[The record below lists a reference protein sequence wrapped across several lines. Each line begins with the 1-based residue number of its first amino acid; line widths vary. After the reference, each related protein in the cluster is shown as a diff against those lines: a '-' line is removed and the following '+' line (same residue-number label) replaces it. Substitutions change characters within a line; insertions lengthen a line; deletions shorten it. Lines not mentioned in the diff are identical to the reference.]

1 MSQFFIAT
9 MQAARA
15 GSPRNGEKRA
25 YMTTT
30 KDADF
35 TRNWKNIASS
45 FLKVGV
51 TYGQMWG
58 VMQTELQEKQQWV
71 SKERFVEGLSL
82 VNMLP
87 GAPGPQL
94 AIILGYARG
103 GMWGGLLAGL
113 CLVLP
118 AFFILLMLTLAYA
131 TLGVTPIGRGALHG
145 VGPVVLGIL
154 GVAAY
159 RLGNS
164 TVCTI
169 RQTIIA
175 IVAIAALIWSS
186 LGIAAILLLA
196 GGAGLLLFH
205 SKKIGS
211 AVLVLLT
218 ALLSILRF
226 TSWFTSA
233 TVTAMPQGTLPLSPN
248 IADIGVFFFKVGAL
262 TFGGGLSMIAFIHEQ
277 VVSQFHWLTPQ
288 EFIDGL
294 AIGQLTP
301 GPILMVA
308 AYVGYKVAGLVGA
321 AFAAAAVF
329 LPAFMMM
336 LAMMPMFDRVRALVW
351 TKAALQGIGP
361 ALIGVIGV
369 SLVQMAPHAVSDP
382 FAIAVLIATVIA
394 LLVWRFSA
402 FKLIIAGSVLGVLR
416 GYWFSL
422 LV

>member
-1 MSQFFIAT
+1 MD
-9 MQAARA
+9 
-15 GSPRNGEKRA
+15 A

-30 KDADF
+30 KDNDF
-35 TRNWKNIASS
+35 TRNWKNIAAS

-51 TYGQMWG
+51 SYGQMWG

-82 VNMLP
+82 VSMLP

-94 AIILGYARG
+94 AIILGHARG

-118 AFFILLMLTLAYA
+118 AFFILLVLTMAYA
-131 TLGVTPIGRGALHG
+131 TMGVTPVGRGALYG

-159 RLGNS
+159 RLGKS
-164 TVCTI
+164 TMRTI
-169 RQTIIA
+169 RQTLIA
-175 IVAIAALIWSS
+175 IMAVAALIWST

-205 SKKIGS
+205 SKRIGA
-211 AVLVLLT
+211 AVLVLIT
-218 ALLSILRF
+218 ASFGILRF
-226 TSWFTSA
+226 NSWFTSA
-233 TVTAMPQGTLPLSPN
+233 TVTAMPQGTPLSPSLT
-248 IADIGVFFFKVGAL
+248 DIGVFFFKVGAL
-262 TFGGGLSMIAFIHEQ
+262 TFGGGLSMVAFIQEQ
-277 VVSQFHWLTPQ
+277 VVNQFHWLTPQ

-321 AFAAAAVF
+321 AFAAAAIF

-336 LAMMPMFDRVRALVW
+336 LALLPMLDRVRTLVW

-361 ALIGVIGV
+361 ALIGVITV
-369 SLVQMAPHAVSDP
+369 SLVQLAPHALPDP
-382 FAIAVLIATVIA
+382 FAIAIFIATVIA
-394 LLVWRFSA
+394 LLRWRIDA
-402 FKLIIAGSVLGVLR
+402 VKLIFAGLVLGVL
-416 GYWFSL
+416 WSL
-422 LV
+422 LFAFPGVQQTLFMSLRATV